1 MLRKYKKIDKLCL
14 SQLEI
19 QRFLSLIQAFG
30 KFITITELNRQAEAA
45 M

>member
-1 MLRKYKKIDKLCL
+1 MLLRYKKIYKLCF

-19 QRFLSLIQAFG
+19 QRFFSPIQAFG

>member
-1 MLRKYKKIDKLCL
+1 MLLKYKKIDKLCF

-19 QRFLSLIQAFG
+19 QRFLSPIQVLG
-30 KFITITELNRQAEAA
+30 KFITITELSRQAEAA